1 MKRIACVALLCS
13 FATLGLGADLKVT
26 MLKDS
31 DAPDQAQPAG
41 SSAMLPAD
49 IDSVTIYVHGASQ
62 RVEFFGPIPWI
73 QRSHMLITA
82 PLLAGVPVRRP
93 HIAVITHCD
102 TGLVD
107 ELYLD
112 THTYIEFKAPKY
124 LDEKNFL
131 KLAEKARTETEKHMT
146 ATTVDTGESKDF
158 FGHAAHHKVTTL
170 QQKVAGN
177 RIASSVL
184 HGKTVTTEVTYY
196 RDIQYQETIDG
207 WYIDLPQPGCAP
219 EYLRQGLA
227 VPATFM
233 DDCGNDGQHVCDP
246 LAGGD
251 VRTPF
256 NHDELRSWRGFR
268 AYSPMPGPAD
278 TSVPLGLREI
288 TVDDYTKRS
297 STSFVRTH
305 LVYTGFRPVGLA
317 VSQKTSGEVTLKEY
331 SSRAGLKKTETP
343 WGYTVTDLSED
354 PLDPALFTVPADFK
368 KTPVTH

>member
-1 MKRIACVALLCS
+1 MKMIACIGLLCS
-13 FATLGLGADLKVT
+13 LATLGLGADLKVT

-31 DAPDQAQPAG
+31 VPPDQAQPAG
-41 SSAMLPAD
+41 TFATS
-49 IDSVTIYVHGASQ
+49 DSVAIYVHGASQ
-62 RVEFFGPIPWI
+62 RVEFAGQIPWI
-73 QRSHMLITA
+73 QHSHILA
-82 PLLAGVPVRRP
+82 PLPFQSAQFQRP

-112 THTYIEFKAPKY
+112 THTYTEFKAPKY
-124 LDEKNFL
+124 LPEKDFQ
-131 KLAEKARTETEKHMT
+131 KLAEKARTESEKH
-146 ATTVDTGESKDF
+146 TTYSTTDTGEAKDF
-158 FGHAAHHKVTTL
+158 FGHAAHHKVTTIM
-170 QQKVAGN
+170 QKTAGN

-233 DDCGNDGQHVCDP
+233 DDCGIGSFQPCDP

-251 VRTPF
+251 VRTPW

-268 AYSPMPGPAD
+268 AYSPLSGPAD
-278 TSVPLGLREI
+278 TSVPFGLREI

-297 STSFVRTH
+297 STSFVRTY
-305 LVYTGFRPVGLA
+305 LVYTGFLPQGLA

-331 SSRAGLKKTETP
+331 PSRKGIKRTETP
-343 WGYTVTDLSED
+343 WGYTVTELSEE

-368 KTPVTH
+368 KIH

>member
-1 MKRIACVALLCS
+1 MKRIAYLGLVCS
-13 FATLGLGADLKVT
+13 FATLGLGSDLKVT

-31 DAPDQAQPAG
+31 APPAQTQPSA
-41 SSAMLPAD
+41 SSDPSTNRA
-49 IDSVTIYVHGASQ
+49 SVTIYVHGASQ
-62 RVEFFGPIPWI
+62 RVEFMGPIPWI
-73 QRSHMLITA
+73 QPSHILTNV
-82 PLLAGVPVRRP
+82 PLFPGISDRRP

-102 TGLVD
+102 TGVVD

-112 THTYIEFKAPKY
+112 SHTYIQFKAPKY
-124 LDEKNFL
+124 LAGKDFL
-131 KLAEKARTETEKHMT
+131 KLAEKARKQSEKHMT
-146 ATTVDTGESKDF
+146 ATTLDTGESKDF
-158 FGHAAHHKVTTL
+158 FGHVAHHKITTL
-170 QQKVAGN
+170 MQKTAGN

-207 WYIDLPQPGCAP
+207 WYIDVPQPGCAP

-227 VPATFM
+227 APATFIN
-233 DDCGNDGQHVCDP
+233 DCFNDGQHVCDP

-251 VRTPF
+251 VRWPW
-256 NHDELRSWRGFR
+256 NDDELRSWQGFR

-297 STSFVRTH
+297 STSFVRTF
-305 LVYTGFRPVGLA
+305 LIYTGFLPSGLA
-317 VSQKTSGEVTLKEY
+317 ISQNTSGNVTLKEY
-331 SSRAGLKKTETP
+331 PSRKGLTKAEDR
-343 WGYTVTDLSED
+343 WGYTVTELSEE

-368 KTPVTH
+368 KIH